1 MAFQAT
7 VYRILIASPGD
18 VGTER
23 ELISDVIYEWNAL
36 QASRANIVVLPV
48 KWETHSAP
56 LLGDRPQ
63 EIINKQLVQDCDLLV
78 GLFWTRI
85 GTHTGVSESGTVE
98 EIEHFIEQGKP
109 VMLYFSSKP
118 IDPTKIDIG
127 QYQKLDA
134 FRSKMRPLGLI
145 ESYENEADFKEKLS
159 RQLTINM
166 QRILDGQPIKPPTKQ
181 EQADQAE
188 VVKSLMKKDSIY
200 IEDYEKDGKI
210 KSFLVK
216 GDTMKIKDKLSK
228 EFNGKWN
235 SSLGGWIFPIT
246 RKIEVADFLKKNA

>member
-1 MAFQAT
+1 MPFQAN

-23 ELISDVIYEWNAL
+23 ELISEVIYEWNAL
-36 QASRANIVVLPV
+36 QASRSNIVVLPV

-98 EIEHFIEQGKP
+98 EIEHFIGQGKP

-118 IDPTKIDIG
+118 IDPTKINID
-127 QYQKLDA
+127 QYQKLDN
-134 FRSKMRPLGLI
+134 FRTKMRPLGLI
-145 ESYENEADFKEKLS
+145 ESYENEADFKEKFS

-166 QRILDGQPIKPPTKQ
+166 QRIVDGQPITPPTQ
-181 EQADQAE
+181 EEQVAQAQ
-188 VVKSLMKKDSIY
+188 VVKELLKTDSIY
-200 IEDYEKDGKI
+200 IEDYEKDGKV
-210 KSFLVK
+210 KSFLIK
-216 GDTMKIKDKLSK
+216 GDTKKIKEKLT
-228 EFNGKWN
+228 ELDGKWN
-235 SSLGGWIFPIT
+235 RALGGWVFPIS
-246 RKIEVADFLKKNA
+246 RKIELAEFIKKNA

>member
-1 MAFQAT
+1 
-7 VYRILIASPGD
+7 
-18 VGTER
+18 
-23 ELISDVIYEWNAL
+23 
-36 QASRANIVVLPV
+36 
-48 KWETHSAP
+48 
-56 LLGDRPQ
+56 
-63 EIINKQLVQDCDLLV
+63 
-78 GLFWTRI
+78 
-85 GTHTGVSESGTVE
+85 
-98 EIEHFIEQGKP
+98 
-109 VMLYFSSKP
+109 MLYFSSKP

-166 QRILDGQPIKPPTKQ
+166 QRILDGQPMKPPTKQ
-181 EQADQAE
+181 EQAEQAE
-188 VVKSLMKKDSIY
+188 AVKSLMKKDSIY

-216 GDTMKIKDKLSK
+216 GDTIKIKDKLSK

-246 RKIEVADFLKKNA
+246 RKIEVAEFLKKNA